1 MKEKISLFFK
11 HFDYFGV
18 NMNFH
23 YKGVEKY
30 NSVLGGIIFLTY
42 IFFLVLYIS
51 INLDSFINRKNIS
64 LFYFDKKILTAEN
77 MTLDNYSIRFSF
89 GLKCNGISKSINLSD
104 YLQLDLNH
112 ISYETNDEGNKY
124 KIYKNIK
131 YHYCNYSDFF
141 NEYNKSIDENNI
153 KTYFCPDNVSD
164 YINGG
169 YNENNFNYYEI
180 SIKSSNNS
188 TDNFEMINK
197 LFNNYECRFET
208 YFIDSLL
215 NYDNFK
221 KPVYHFISS
230 RFLTLKYSKFSKMN
244 IFFKLMKFDDYPNL
258 LFDKAKTKYLVSYS
272 RFEEYEIE
280 KGENRLLNNVY
291 EYNYF
296 AKIYIRADTVTSI
309 VLRKYMK
316 LSEFTANMTSIFSTL
331 LMLLFFLVTFIN
343 KYFCKQDIMGI
354 IFQFQNNKQNQTYKT
369 IQLLQKKVNFEKIKS
384 GTFIKQN
391 EKMDFLFNSVI
402 EDDDEIIKISKIK
415 SKYKSKSMTKEMI
428 EKLTLNHDKKET
440 NRNFLNYNKIGNNS
454 ISNINNNKH
463 LETISEEIFNSNNN
477 LNDQMNIKS
486 SHGIIHYKLLNG
498 KKYLSKNY
506 KKNFIPKTEIKK
518 TINLKKEKNEENNNR
533 TSIIKNVKNMDLTLP
548 FKIYESLI
556 IYVCVCCMTKQLKLK
571 KRLYERGKKKFFI
584 QLDILNYLE
593 KINQIELCNSVLMN
607 HKEVKL
613 IKFLS
618 KPNISIHKKNAD
630 IFDKIYKDNQYKF
643 LYQNQID
650 SVFKYY
656 ISLKKKD
663 NKSPVE
669 ERLLNIAEIQI
680 DNMLEL

>member
-1 MKEKISLFFK
+1 MKEKIIYFFK
-11 HFDYFGV
+11 KFDYFGV

-30 NSVLGGIIFLTY
+30 NSVFGGIIFLTY
-42 IFFLVLYIS
+42 IFFLFLYIF

-64 LFYFDKKILTAEN
+64 LIYFDKKILTAEN

-89 GLKCNGISKSINLSD
+89 GLKCNSLSNSINLSN
-104 YLQLDLNH
+104 YLNIDLKH
-112 ISYETNDEGNKY
+112 ISYETNNDGKKNKIT
-124 KIYKNIK
+124 KDIK

-141 NEYNKSIDENNI
+141 NEFNKTIDENNI
-153 KTYFCPDNVSD
+153 NLYFCPNDVSD

-180 SIKSSNNS
+180 NIKSSNNS
-188 TDNFEMINK
+188 TDNFKMIND

-221 KPVYHFISS
+221 NPVYHFISS

-272 RFEEYEIE
+272 RVEEYEIE
-280 KGENRLLNNVY
+280 KGENRLLNKVY
-291 EYNYF
+291 EFNNF

-331 LMLLFFLVTFIN
+331 LMLLFFLITYIN

-369 IQLLQKKVNFEKIKS
+369 IQLLQKKAKFEKIKS

-391 EKMDFLFNSVI
+391 EKIDLLFNSVI
-402 EDDDEIIKISKIK
+402 EDDDEAIKISKIK
-415 SKYKSKSMTKEMI
+415 STYKSKSMTKEMI
-428 EKLTLNHDKKET
+428 ERLTLNREKTEET
-440 NRNFLNYNKIGNNS
+440 NKKFLNINYNKMD
-454 ISNINNNKH
+454 NNKP
-463 LETISEEIFNSNNN
+463 LETISEEIYNSNNN
-477 LNDQMNIKS
+477 IIEQLNIKS
-486 SHGIIHYKLLNG
+486 NHGSFHYKLING
-498 KKYLSKNY
+498 KKNPKKNS

-518 TINLKKEKNEENNNR
+518 TIKIEKDYNEDNNNNK
-533 TSIIKNVKNMDLTLP
+533 TSIIKNVKNLDLTLP

-593 KINQIELCNSVLMN
+593 KINQIELCNNVLMN
-607 HKEVKL
+607 QKQVKL

-618 KPNISIHKKNAD
+618 KPNISIHKKIFD
-630 IFDKIYKDNQYKF
+630 IFDKIYKENQFKF
-643 LYQNQID
+643 LHQSQID

-656 ISLKKKD
+656 LSLKKKD
-663 NKSPVE
+663 NKTPIE
-669 ERLLNIAEIQI
+669 ERLLKIAQIQI
-680 DNMLEL
+680 ENMLEL